1 MSTSSCQILA
11 LKYHY
16 PRAEAEEKQDMPG
29 SDVSGNARVRD
40 YKNPLPYKNNE
51 NIGGGISKSIFFR
64 ALKIDQRFI
73 TFFKNG

>member
-40 YKNPLPYKNNE
+40 YKNPLPHKNNE
-51 NIGGGISKSIFFR
+51 NIGGGEYLNQFF
-64 ALKIDQRFI
+64 LEL
-73 TFFKNG
+73 